1 MTHKLPKCTVQKNG
15 CTQDA
20 VIKIYEGREVVC
32 ASCWFYLEKRGLLN
46 PKKNNIFYIDKFKVS
61 NS

>member
-1 MTHKLPKCTVQKNG
+1 MTHKLPKCNAQKEG

-20 VIKIYEGREVVC
+20 VVKIYEGREVVC
-32 ASCWFYLEKRGLLN
+32 ASCWFYLEKRGLLYI
-46 PKKNNIFYIDKFKVS
+46 KKNNIFSVDNFKVS